1 MTEILD
7 TFGIQ
12 EFFAEALARV
22 DRIGPNRR
30 LIFTISQPTG
40 TGSSLVAAV
49 KIVVPADALAEI
61 IQRLA
66 ADLHTP
72 KALASLSPNSLAN

>member
-7 TFGIQ
+7 TFGIP

-30 LIFTISQPTG
+30 LIFTISNGP
-40 TGSSLVAAV
+40 GSSPVAAV
-49 KIVVPADALAEI
+49 KIVVPAEALVEI
-61 IQRLA
+61 IQRFV

-72 KALASLSPNSLAN
+72 KSLASLSPNSLAN